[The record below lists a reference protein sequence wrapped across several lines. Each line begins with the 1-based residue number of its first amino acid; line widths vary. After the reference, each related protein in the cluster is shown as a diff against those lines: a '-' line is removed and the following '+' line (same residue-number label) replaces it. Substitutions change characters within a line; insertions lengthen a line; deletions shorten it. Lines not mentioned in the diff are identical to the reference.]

1 MRISDWSS
9 DVCSSDLGGIGAR
22 RAAVACRRDEADGS
36 IWLETSHDGYLP
48 VFGLTHHRRLFLSA
62 SGDDLR
68 GEDRFTAETSG
79 AARPCD
85 VALRFH
91 LHPEVQAMAAQD
103 GRSVVLRL
111 PKGSGWRSEEHTSE
125 LQSLMRISYAVFCL
139 TKKNIGQTYTAHNYN

>member
-91 LHPEVQAMAAQD
+91 LHPEVQAMA
-103 GRSVVLRL
+103 
-111 PKGSGWRSEEHTSE
+111 RSEEHTSE

-139 TKKNIGQTYTAHNYN
+139 KKKNNKQHKSKKRHKKRHII

>member
-22 RAAVACRRDEADGS
+22 RAAVACRRDEAGGS

-79 AARPCD
+79 AARPGD

-91 LHPEVQAMAAQD
+91 LHPDVQAMAAQD
-103 GRSVVLRL
+103 GRSV
-111 PKGSGWRSEEHTSE
+111 GSDERPGGTR
-125 LQSLMRISYAVFCL
+125 
-139 TKKNIGQTYTAHNYN
+139 G

>member
-68 GEDRFTAETSG
+68 GEDRFTAETTG
-79 AARPCD
+79 AARPWH
-85 VALRFH
+85 VALRVP
-91 LHPEVQAMAAQD
+91 LHPDRKSVVSGKSVSVRLNLG
-103 GRSVVLRL
+103 GRSVV
-111 PKGSGWRSEEHTSE
+111 K
-125 LQSLMRISYAVFCL
+125 
-139 TKKNIGQTYTAHNYN
+139 KKNTQDTTETNPQKK

>member
-79 AARPCD
+79 AARPCA
-85 VALRFH
+85 VGSEGPRVGQ
-91 LHPEVQAMAAQD
+91 EGVSTV
-103 GRSVVLRL
+103 RSRWS
-111 PKGSGWRSEEHTSE
+111 PGP
-125 LQSLMRISYAVFCL
+125 
-139 TKKNIGQTYTAHNYN
+139 